1 MLVELVSFLNDDG
14 LHLDGAFYPP
24 TREIDRAGTVD
35 AVLLIHGSRGNFYD
49 GATKSMAEDLSARG
63 YACLPLN
70 TNAHDTAWYDPGI
83 KEFKGNAFEIL
94 DSTCIDIQAGINH
107 LTERGYQSIGLLGHS
122 MGAVRVV
129 YYAATHN
136 DSRISTV
143 MPISPVRLSYSYF
156 MESEDAEEF
165 TANITIARQLISTGE
180 PQALLR
186 VDHPIPQLFSANSFL
201 DKHGP
206 EEKYNLINH
215 AHKIIVPM
223 LTLNGSLETHSRLR
237 NMAQDLAAA
246 AINSPNCKT
255 LMIDGGE
262 HSLVNR
268 TDEASEAILEWLST
282 IELAP
287 RLHYS

>member
-14 LHLDGAFYPP
+14 LGLDGAFYPP
-24 TREIDRAGTVD
+24 TGEIDRAGMVD
-35 AVLLIHGSRGNFYD
+35 ALLLLHGSRGNFYD
-49 GATKSMAEDLSARG
+49 DTTKSMAEDLSAQG

-70 TNAHDTAWYDPGI
+70 TNAHDTAWYDPGSQ
-83 KEFKGNAFEIL
+83 EFKGNAFEML
-94 DSTCIDIQAGINH
+94 DSTCIDIQAGIDH
-107 LTERGYQSIGLLGHS
+107 LTERGYQRIGLLGHS

-129 YYAATHN
+129 YYSATHD
-136 DSRISTV
+136 DSRVSTII
-143 MPISPVRLSYSYF
+143 PISPVRLSYSYF

-165 TANITIARQLISTGE
+165 SANIKIARRLVSSGE

-186 VDHPIPQLFSANSFL
+186 VNHPIPQLFSAHSFL

-215 AHKIIVPM
+215 AHRIRVPM

-237 NMAQDLAAA
+237 DMAQDLATA
-246 AINSPNCKT
+246 AINSPNCKA

-262 HSLVNR
+262 HALGNR
-268 TDEASEAILEWLST
+268 TGEASESVLEWLST
-282 IELAP
+282 ITPERA
-287 RLHYS
+287 RT

>member
-1 MLVELVSFLNDDG
+1 MLVELVSFLNDEG
-14 LHLDGAFYPP
+14 LRLDGAFYPP

-35 AVLLIHGSRGNFYD
+35 ALLLIHGSRGNFYD
-49 GATKSMAEDLSARG
+49 GATKSMAEELSVQG

-70 TNAHDTAWYDPGI
+70 TNAHDTAWYDPGSQ
-83 KEFKGNAFEIL
+83 EFKGNAFEML
-94 DSTCIDIQAGINH
+94 DSTCIDIRAGIDH

-129 YYAATHN
+129 YYAATQS
-136 DSRISTV
+136 DSRVSTV
-143 MPISPVRLSYSYF
+143 IPISPVRLSYSYF
-156 MESEDAEEF
+156 MESEDSEEF
-165 TANITIARQLISTGE
+165 TANINIAHQLISTGE
-180 PQALLR
+180 QQALLR
-186 VDHPIPQLFSANSFL
+186 VNHPIPQLFSANAFL

-215 AHKIIVPM
+215 AHRIQVPM
-223 LTLNGSLETHSRLR
+223 LALNGSLETHSRLR
-237 NMAQDLAAA
+237 NMAQDLASA

-268 TDEASEAILEWLST
+268 TGEASEAVLEWLSP
-282 IELAP
+282 IA
-287 RLHYS
+287 S

>member
-1 MLVELVSFLNDDG
+1 
-14 LHLDGAFYPP
+14 
-24 TREIDRAGTVD
+24 
-35 AVLLIHGSRGNFYD
+35 
-49 GATKSMAEDLSARG
+49 
-63 YACLPLN
+63 
-70 TNAHDTAWYDPGI
+70 
-83 KEFKGNAFEIL
+83 
-94 DSTCIDIQAGINH
+94 
-107 LTERGYQSIGLLGHS
+107 
-122 MGAVRVV
+122 
-129 YYAATHN
+129 
-136 DSRISTV
+136 
-143 MPISPVRLSYSYF
+143 

-246 AINSPNCKT
+246 AINSPKVET
-255 LMIDGGE
+255 MMVEGGE

-268 TDEASEAILEWLST
+268 TPEASDAVLKWLAALTPESVG
-282 IELAP
+282 I
-287 RLHYS
+287 